1 MRKSTDLDSLAA
13 HAGVTTCS
21 DTPIVIL
28 RRGFAGNDATGED
41 PAISKD
47 DIESWAQHALA
58 ANGLGDVAST
68 DTASSARPR

>member
-28 RRGFAGNDATGED
+28 RRGFAGNDAVCED
-41 PAISKD
+41 LAIAKV
-47 DIESWAQHALA
+47 EAEPWASHALA
-58 ANGLGDVAST
+58 ANGFGDVAST
-68 DTASSARPR
+68 DAASSARPR